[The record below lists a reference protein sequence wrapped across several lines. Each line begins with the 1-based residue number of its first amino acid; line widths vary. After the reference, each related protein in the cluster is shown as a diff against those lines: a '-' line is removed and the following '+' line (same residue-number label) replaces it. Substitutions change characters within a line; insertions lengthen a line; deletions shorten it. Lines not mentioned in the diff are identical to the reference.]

1 MAPGYRAGSGAP
13 GCASA
18 PMPDALLELRGL
30 RKRFGGLTV
39 TDDVSLTV
47 RPREIHAVI
56 GPNGAGKTTLIHQVS
71 GTLRPDGGT
80 VLVNGVDVTG
90 CSLQQRARIGLGRTF
105 QITSIIPGFTAL
117 ENAALAAQSRAG
129 SSFRLLRPAGS
140 ERGLNQAAQAALDR
154 VGLGHRAGTQA
165 GTLSH
170 GEKRQLELAV
180 ALAARP
186 LLLLLDE
193 PLAGAGPEETERLI
207 ALLRS
212 LREEVGILL
221 VEHDMQ
227 AVFALADRI
236 SVLVYGRLVVTG
248 GADEIR
254 AHPEV
259 RSAYLGEDAMA

>member
-1 MAPGYRAGSGAP
+1 
-13 GCASA
+13 
-18 PMPDALLELRGL
+18 MPDAAPLLELRGL

-39 TDDVSLTV
+39 TDGVSLTV
-47 RPREIHAVI
+47 RHGEVHAVI

-71 GTLRPDGGT
+71 GTLRPDVGT
-80 VLVNGVDVTG
+80 VLIAGQDVTG
-90 CSLQQRARIGLGRTF
+90 WTLPQRARLGLGRSF
-105 QITSIIPGFTAL
+105 QITSIIPGFTVL
-117 ENAALAAQSRAG
+117 ENAALAAQARAG
-129 SSFRLLRPAGS
+129 SSFRFLRPAGS
-140 ERGLNQAAQAALDR
+140 ERALNRAARSALDR
-154 VGLGHRAGTQA
+154 VGLGHRAKTLA
-165 GTLSH
+165 GSLSH

-207 ALLRS
+207 ALLQS
-212 LREEVGILL
+212 LLEEVGILL

-248 GADEIR
+248 TAADIR

-259 RSAYLGEDAMA
+259 RSAYLGEDEMA

>member
-1 MAPGYRAGSGAP
+1 
-13 GCASA
+13 
-18 PMPDALLELRGL
+18 MPSRLMPEALLELRGL
-30 RKRFGGLTV
+30 CKRFGGLTV

-47 RPREIHAVI
+47 LPREIHAVI
-56 GPNGAGKTTLIHQVS
+56 GPNGAGKTTLIHQIS
-71 GTLRPDGGT
+71 GTLRPESGA
-80 VLVNGVDVTG
+80 VLVGGRDVTG
-90 CSLQQRARIGLGRTF
+90 WSLPQRARIGLGRSF
-105 QITSIIPGFTAL
+105 QITSIVASFTAL
-117 ENAALAAQSRAG
+117 ENAALAAQARAG
-129 SSFRLLRPAGS
+129 SSFRFFRPA
-140 ERGLNQAAQAALDR
+140 RLDRALNVAGRAALDR
-154 VGLGHRAGTQA
+154 VGLGHRAFTPA
-165 GTLSH
+165 SALSH

-186 LLLLLDE
+186 KLLLLDE

-212 LREEVGILL
+212 LRAEVGILL

-248 GADEIR
+248 TADAIR